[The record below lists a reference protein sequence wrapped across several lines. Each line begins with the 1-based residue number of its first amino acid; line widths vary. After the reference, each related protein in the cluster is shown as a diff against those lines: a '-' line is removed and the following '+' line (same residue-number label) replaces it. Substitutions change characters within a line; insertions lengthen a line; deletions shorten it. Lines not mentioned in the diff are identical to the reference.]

1 MEQDIRHIRSAL
13 KDMCRL
19 MEELVDLQRGN
30 RQCCR
35 AVALQDTLSPT
46 VATPEAPSVEMLEE
60 HHLMT
65 IKEAMAFIPVSR
77 TKLYEMRKEG
87 MLDTI
92 ERNSRQKRLLR
103 TQVEAARTWSRN
115 KGKW

>member
-1 MEQDIRHIRSAL
+1 MENIYLIRKTVQHMAQLLETLVRQQCAHRNRCRVVSAGEPL
-13 KDMCRL
+13 P
-19 MEELVDLQRGN
+19 GG
-30 RQCCR
+30 
-35 AVALQDTLSPT
+35 
-46 VATPEAPSVEMLEE
+46 PEADEASADRLEE